1 MENGSRTSDFVNQI
15 WCVLRVFFLCS
26 WLCYELRLEER
37 LLSGISDNK
46 VGVRS
51 SSVWLVWRAAGQSSQ
66 GLFFKSPWWKMKE
79 RFCEVGFFN
88 KRTPSVLDEAVRSSL
103 LSHRGGGGR
112 LGIRSV
118 FVFFTSGGYGDT
130 VIAYAFGSESST
142 ASRRSQTGS
151 PPTLTAEGQPL
162 LTCTPSFVTCCKI
175 IFNLQA
181 LPIRRLFISGA
192 FGSRCSYPSGNVP
205 GVVVV
210 VRCRRFVEQGGDGA
224 GPGLDGFSCIRS
236 EVLCVICQDIV
247 VILCFSEVLYV
258 ICNSTALN

>member
-1 MENGSRTSDFVNQI
+1 
-15 WCVLRVFFLCS
+15 
-26 WLCYELRLEER
+26 LEEG

-51 SSVWLVWRAAGQSSQ
+51 SSVWLVWRAAGQSSH

-88 KRTPSVLDEAVRSSL
+88 KRTPSVLHEAVRSSL

-142 ASRRSQTGS
+142 ASRRS
-151 PPTLTAEGQPL
+151 A
-162 LTCTPSFVTCCKI
+162 TPD
-175 IFNLQA
+175 LHA
-181 LPIRRLFISGA
+181 
-192 FGSRCSYPSGNVP
+192 
-205 GVVVV
+205 V
-210 VRCRRFVEQGGDGA
+210 VRDMLQDYLQP
-224 GPGLDGFSCIRS
+224 PGFANS
-236 EVLCVICQDIV
+236 EAFHLWRVWLPLQ
-247 VILCFSEVLYV
+247 LPKW
-258 ICNSTALN
+258 